1 KVFFGPITN
10 DENRNVKEIAWNE
23 IAAMVPLVVMMV
35 WIGVHP
41 NTFLRKMTP
50 SVQQLLTTV
59 QNRGGAVM
67 LTRNAAVPAAGLAAS
82 SRRSWRRSSPASTS
96 SAKASKGAG
105 STRC

>member
-1 KVFFGPITN
+1 VQKVFFGPITN
-10 DENRNVKEIAWNE
+10 EENRNVKEIAWNE
-23 IAAMVPLVVMMV
+23 IAAMVPLVVLMV

-67 LTRNAAVPAAGLAAS
+67 LTDAAICHPERSEGPGGSGGAQILPPRSLAYA
-82 SRRSWRRSSPASTS
+82 RDD
-96 SAKASKGAG
+96 KGA
-105 STRC
+105 R

>member
-1 KVFFGPITN
+1 MPAAVFTEKQPGATILATTGVILAAIYLLWLVQKVFFGPITN
-10 DENRNVKEIAWNE
+10 EENRHVKEIAWNE
-23 IAAMVPLVVMMV
+23 IAAMVPLVVLMV

-67 LTRNAAVPAAGLAAS
+67 LTE
-82 SRRSWRRSSPASTS
+82 
-96 SAKASKGAG
+96 KA
-105 STRC
+105 R